1 MCLRHNLSEVR
12 QAEGL
17 TMMSDPYATNPHG
30 AGGNPTGSSG
40 GNSARADGASTN
52 PAKVAFAS
60 FIGTTVEWYDYFLF
74 GTAAVLVL
82 NEQFFPSLDPLA
94 GQLASLST
102 FAVAFVARPLGGLIF
117 GHFGD
122 KLSRKSMLVLSL
134 LMMGV
139 ATFAIGLLP
148 GYDTIGVAA
157 PILLVLL
164 RVAQGFGVGGEW

>member
-1 MCLRHNLSEVR
+1 MCLGHDRSEVR
-12 QAEGL
+12 EAEGL
-17 TMMSDPYATNPHG
+17 TMMSDPYATSPHG
-30 AGGNPTGSSG
+30 SGGNPTGSSG
-40 GNSARADGASTN
+40 GNPARTDGASTN

-134 LMMGV
+134 LMMRSEEHTSELQSRGHLV
-139 ATFAIGLLP
+139 CRLL
-148 GYDTIGVAA
+148 
-157 PILLVLL
+157 L
-164 RVAQGFGVGGEW
+164 

>member
-1 MCLRHNLSEVR
+1 MCLGHDRSEVR
-12 QAEGL
+12 EAEGL
-17 TMMSDPYATNPHG
+17 TMMSDPYATSPHG
-30 AGGNPTGSSG
+30 SGGNPTASSG
-40 GNSARADGASTN
+40 GNPARTDGASTN
-52 PAKVAFAS
+52 PAKVAVAR
-60 FIGTTVEWYDYFLF
+60 IICTTVGWYDSFLF

-82 NEQFFPSLDPLA
+82 TEQFFPSLDPLA

-148 GYDTIGVAA
+148 GYDTIG
-157 PILLVLL
+157 
-164 RVAQGFGVGGEW
+164 